1 MLNPFASFGI
11 YIAEML
17 IAYLYFSGFLEQRR
31 PTWQCLLL
39 GGLCFTGASAL
50 NLLFRNNTV
59 LNLCTSFLAPLLFAL
74 SCYRGRL
81 PLKAFYALIF
91 AVLGGTIE
99 TAVVA
104 FGATVTGNGFL
115 DYNTNTPLFLLEAIS
130 CKGLT
135 FLAVLVAVRFLN
147 PNKSAVKVPP
157 VFLLYP
163 LIGTFCIFIFWRVR
177 LHAGESDPSG
187 SRRGRPVPLVHS
199 ALRGLLPSGREGSGG
214 HPDAGGAVPPANG
227 ALLL

>member
-104 FGATVTGNGFL
+104 FGATLPATAFW
-115 DYNTNTPLFLLEAIS
+115 TITPTRRSS
-130 CKGLT
+130 C
-135 FLAVLVAVRFLN
+135 
-147 PNKSAVKVPP
+147 
-157 VFLLYP
+157 
-163 LIGTFCIFIFWRVR
+163 
-177 LHAGESDPSG
+177 
-187 SRRGRPVPLVHS
+187 SRRS
-199 ALRGLLPSGREGSGG
+199 AARG
-214 HPDAGGAVPPANG
+214 
-227 ALLL
+227 